1 MYSQKEKENFLIW
14 NLNDQIILISNK
26 YKISSNISNI
36 FVKNVLF
43 TFLFSII
50 MTDFQKC
57 LWLIKPLNY
66 SCLSPFGLQKQNIV
80 DQVIYK

>member
-1 MYSQKEKENFLIW
+1 MYSEKEKEKFLIW

-43 TFLFSII
+43 TFFFSII
-50 MTDFQKC
+50 KTDF
-57 LWLIKPLNY
+57 
-66 SCLSPFGLQKQNIV
+66 
-80 DQVIYK
+80 